1 MFNVVSQE
9 SSRIRYFKQNQK
21 RFSLS
26 PLIFLILKLL
36 NSFRA
41 GWASSESDPNL
52 LYGSNPLLPS
62 IVPWNPYWLNLPGVY
77 NDYLLTSL
85 VPDGLGGMAT
95 IFYDLVDGHAIDQY
109 NSPLHYITL
118 PGAHHIIF
126 SPETNHWINKA
137 TKRIVSGLSS
147 PSPPQNPPKG

>member
-1 MFNVVSQE
+1 MDPKVLE
-9 SSRIRYFKQNQK
+9 RI
-21 RFSLS
+21 SL
-26 PLIFLILKLL
+26 FH
-36 NSFRA
+36 A
-41 GWASSESDPNL
+41 QVE
-52 LYGSNPLLPS
+52 Y
-62 IVPWNPYWLNLPGVY
+62 LNLESNYEVAKPAHTWRLSKGGY
-77 NDYLLTSL
+77 NEYLLTSS
-85 VPDGLGGMAT
+85 VSDGLGGSAT
-95 IFYDLVDGHAIDQY
+95 IFYDLVDGHAIDLY